1 MGWLE
6 DVLCIESLKDYSDL
20 FHGAAENMV
29 TDAEIS
35 GKIITL
41 CLKTCHRKSRGVYKK
56 VSIKSKFLWNH
67 SAKYY
72 R

>member
-1 MGWLE
+1 M
-6 DVLCIESLKDYSDL
+6 CIESLKDYSDL
-20 FHGAAENMV
+20 FLGAAENMV

-56 VSIKSKFLWNH
+56 VSIKSKFL
-67 SAKYY
+67 
-72 R
+72 